1 MQWIGFEMVSDKKTY
16 YDVIP
21 FWPDGVSSLLALWRS
36 SFFDG
41 CCDRESGVVIV
52 TADSRDDA
60 LAFVRERFAVRDAAR
75 AVPLST
81 NKSIPMRISGLN
93 RDGKVRRTLMEMMD
107 EAMLETGGVQVKA
120 ARLLG
125 ISARALNYHLGKPEL
140 KHWRD
145 ELQKRKEE

>member
-41 CCDRESGVVIV
+41 CCDRESGVVVV

-81 NKSIPMRISGLN
+81 NKSIPMRMSDLSSGKL
-93 RDGKVRRTLMEMMD
+93 RRTLMELMD
-107 EAMLETGGVQVKA
+107 EAMLETDGVQVEA
-120 ARLLG
+120 ARILG
-125 ISARALNYHLGKPEL
+125 ITARALNYHLDQPEL
-140 KHWRD
+140 QHWRE
-145 ELQKRKEE
+145 ELRKRNQ

>member
-1 MQWIGFEMVSDKKTY
+1 MVSDKKTY

-21 FWPDGVSSLLALWRS
+21 FWPDGIDSLLALWRS
-36 SFFDG
+36 SFFEY
-41 CCDRESGVVIV
+41 CDREHGVIIV
-52 TADSRDDA
+52 TADSKEQA
-60 LAFVRERFAVRDAAR
+60 LAAVRERFAIRDAAR
-75 AVPLST
+75 RIPLLT
-81 NKSIPMRISGLN
+81 NNSIPLRMNELN
-93 RDGKVRRTLMEMMD
+93 RDGKVRRALMEMMD